1 MRDIL
6 KRKFAEVE
14 ENPCYSPPSS
24 FCSSSSSSSSSS
36 ASPSSLSSPTS
47 SEWESDGE
55 GSSSENQ
62 DFTPHSPAS
71 ASGSPIWPILKKPK
85 LSKRPNSVRFDQ
97 VTVFSFPRSQ
107 GFTSVPSR
115 GGATLGMVR
124 KHSALRRYTVD
135 EHAVEQRSRRR
146 ERHREKLIQERFEAL
161 KHQLIISGAVD
172 QNEAEKLTTDQVLGG
187 DPDIHVSESDLEDGG
202 YLQPFSSK
210 QRQALL
216 LAAGAKVIDKEEKR
230 QLHALRLSREACG
243 CDCRGFCEPET
254 CACSQAGIKCQV
266 DRFNFPCGCT
276 KDSCGNVQGR
286 IEFDARRV
294 QTHYIHTLMRL
305 ELQRRLR
312 RETLVSGEQAGVTE
326 ELRDCSGH
334 NEVSAEQSAQESRCP
349 FRSGLE
355 EDLLPFAMPAAP
367 SFRCIPDQL
376 VVEENSCSS
385 DMSES
390 SLSSS
395 ECDAGQFFSGTQ
407 TLPDRG
413 ADLTHDSGNKNFFS
427 CAQNRHRCSSAT
439 SDDDRPHSPVA
450 LADNIDASRNYLD
463 ENANQSRDFFNEDS
477 FEDFP
482 NTPSPTVG
490 YSFSGY
496 MDLSLS
502 SDSDLE
508 FFHRDYPS
516 GPLHSSFKEHR
527 HSDSFQHFQLFSSVN
542 LPQQESSIQLLES
555 LIG

>member
-14 ENPCYSPPSS
+14 ENPCYSPS
-24 FCSSSSSSSSSS
+24 FSSSSSP
-36 ASPSSLSSPTS
+36 PSSLSSPAS

-71 ASGSPIWPILKKPK
+71 ASSSPIWPILKKPK
-85 LSKRPNSVRFDQ
+85 LTKRPNSVRFDQ
-97 VTVFSFPRSQ
+97 VTVFSFPRCQ

-115 GGATLGMVR
+115 GGATLGMVW
-124 KHSALRRYTVD
+124 KHSALRSYTVD

-146 ERHREKLIQERFEAL
+146 ERHRQKLRQDRFEAL
-161 KHQLIISGAVD
+161 KHKLIVSGAVD
-172 QNEAEKLTTDQVLGG
+172 QNKAEKLTMDQVLGE
-187 DPDIHVSESDLEDGG
+187 DPDVHDSESDLEDGG

-216 LAAGAKVIDKEEKR
+216 LAAGVKLIDKEEKR
-230 QLHALRLSREACG
+230 QLHTLRLSREACG
-243 CDCRGFCEPET
+243 CDCQGFCEPET

-266 DRFNFPCGCT
+266 DRSNFPCGCT

-294 QTHYIHTLMRL
+294 QTHYIHTVMRL
-305 ELQRRLR
+305 ELQRRLKC
-312 RETLVSGEQAGVTE
+312 ETLVSGDQTGVSE
-326 ELRDCSGH
+326 ELQDFEEH
-334 NEVSAEQSAQESRCP
+334 DEVHAEQNVQENRCP
-349 FRSGLE
+349 FRAGLE

-367 SFRCIPDQL
+367 PFHCIPDQL

-395 ECDAGQFFSGTQ
+395 ECDAGGFFGGTQ
-407 TLPDRG
+407 TPPDRD
-413 ADLTHDSGNKNFFS
+413 ADFTRDSSNKNFYS
-427 CAQNRHRCSSAT
+427 CSQIRHMMEPLTQHSCSSAPT
-439 SDDDRPHSPVA
+439 DNKRPHSPVT
-450 LADNIDASRNYLD
+450 DNMDPSRNYLD

-482 NTPSPTVG
+482 NTPSPTVD
-490 YSFSGY
+490 YSLSGY

-527 HSDSFQHFQLFSSVN
+527 HSGSFQHLQLFSCVN
-542 LPQQESSIQLLES
+542 FPQQESSTQLLES

>member
-14 ENPCYSPPSS
+14 ENPCYSPPST
-24 FCSSSSSSSSSS
+24 FCSASSSSSSS
-36 ASPSSLSSPTS
+36 
-47 SEWESDGE
+47 WESDGE

-62 DFTPHSPAS
+62 DFTPHSPVS

-97 VTVFSFPRSQ
+97 VTVFSFPRCQ

-161 KHQLIISGAVD
+161 KHQVSAL
-172 QNEAEKLTTDQVLGG
+172 

-305 ELQRRLR
+305 ELQRRLC
-312 RETLVSGEQAGVTE
+312 RETLVSGEQAGLTE

-334 NEVSAEQSAQESRCP
+334 NEVGAEQIFGSTSCCFYFIP
-349 FRSGLE
+349 SV
-355 EDLLPFAMPAAP
+355 DLPPAT
-367 SFRCIPDQL
+367 S
-376 VVEENSCSS
+376 
-385 DMSES
+385 S
-390 SLSSS
+390 SLSPLSS
-395 ECDAGQFFSGTQ
+395 L
-407 TLPDRG
+407 LPDRSE
-413 ADLTHDSGNKNFFS
+413 DDEPESES
-427 CAQNRHRCSSAT
+427 ESE
-439 SDDDRPHSPVA
+439 SDP
-450 LADNIDASRNYLD
+450 
-463 ENANQSRDFFNEDS
+463 
-477 FEDFP
+477 
-482 NTPSPTVG
+482 PSPFLPI
-490 YSFSGY
+490 FSV
-496 MDLSLS
+496 LSL
-502 SDSDLE
+502 L
-508 FFHRDYPS
+508 FLKLQS
-516 GPLHSSFKEHR
+516 GPCA
-527 HSDSFQHFQLFSSVN
+527 
-542 LPQQESSIQLLES
+542 LPPW
-555 LIG
+555 